1 MPKQKKRLRAQIT
14 IGHDAENKPIYK
26 WASGYTK
33 KELEANK
40 EELRRKHI
48 NGAVAV
54 QRDILFGEFVT
65 QWFTIYKLGA
75 ASGSGKKI
83 SASTQANYRAA
94 INIHLFPAFAMRQM
108 RAITSADLQAFMNSL
123 SEYGKTLINDCFSVL
138 RNCFALA
145 YAQGIIDRDPAVALK
160 KPQASESEER
170 RALTDPEEAA
180 VLSLIGTHQN
190 GLLLALLYYTGM
202 RRGEVLGLQ
211 WSDVDFAK
219 RIIRVE
225 RDIDPHTGSIGDVK
239 TPNSRR
245 SVPIPNELFD
255 MLKKRQGIG
264 SRFIIEFRGSFWHMT
279 TFNLRWKAIQ
289 VELLKLAPNI
299 ESRVIETV
307 KTKDGDVLV
316 YGSILTPHYFR
327 HNYASILYNNGVDV
341 MSAQRF
347 LGHSDPRTTLRI
359 YTHLA
364 DKTAADDALKVQN
377 AFSAGK
383 NLARII

>member
-14 IGHDAENKPIYK
+14 IGHDPDGKPIYK

-40 EELRRKHI
+40 EELRRTYI
-48 NGAVAV
+48 NGAIAV

-83 SASTQANYRAA
+83 SASTQSNYRTA

-108 RAITSADLQAFMNSL
+108 RAITSADLQFFMNGL
-123 SEYGKTLINDCFSVL
+123 GDYGKTLINDAYSVL

-160 KPQASESEER
+160 KPQAAATDER
-170 RALTDPEEAA
+170 RALTEAERAA
-180 VLSLIGTHQN
+180 VLSLISTHAD
-190 GLLLALLYYTGM
+190 GLFLALLYYTGM

-211 WSDVDFAK
+211 WNDVDFTK
-219 RIIRVE
+219 RVIRVE
-225 RDIDPHTGSIGDVK
+225 RDIDHHTASIGDVK
-239 TPNSRR
+239 TQSSKRL
-245 SVPIPNELFD
+245 VPIPNELYD

-264 SRFIIEFRGSFWHMT
+264 PRFIIESRGSFWHIT
-279 TFNLRWKAIQ
+279 TFMLRWKAIQ
-289 VELLKLAPNI
+289 IELLKIAPNI
-299 ESRVIETV
+299 ESRVIETI
-307 KTKDGDVLV
+307 KSKDGDTFV

-347 LGHSDPRTTLRI
+347 LGHSDPRTTLKI

-364 DKTAADDALKVQN
+364 DKTEADDALKVQN